1 MSKAERIPAA
11 EVVPLADRMR
21 YMQVFRLVLVAV
33 VAFVVALSPESHHAG
48 PEAFAA
54 ITVTFMALSLGAHL
68 AWRVSRGAGLALFT
82 GMLIVDGIYLAWTA
96 YATGG
101 GASPIR
107 YLIILHIITVAL
119 LASYRTGMKM
129 ALWHSLLLLVVY
141 YAREGGVLDPL
152 EPDDAPGAGT
162 PFEQLIVFSAVL
174 WFVAI
179 ATSAF
184 SAVNERELRRRRY
197 DLEALASMA
206 TRLEDTTD
214 SASVADTVLDS
225 VCDTFGFERTLFF
238 AGEDGGELQL
248 LAHTGE
254 VTRGVRGPPPGAG
267 SALETA
273 MNTRRTQLVSYP
285 DVDTDPWLSIL
296 LEGARNVL
304 IVPLS
309 AEGHAIGALV
319 AEHGMRRG
327 SRIERRVVAMVE
339 RFASHGALALRNA
352 WLLERVQVLAATDAL
367 TGVANRYSFQNALE
381 AELERAARAGEDV
394 SLAMLDIDRF
404 KRLNDA
410 HGHQVGDEVLKR
422 VAALLSEHCR
432 AYDTVARYGGEEFAL
447 ILPATDRVETRAIV
461 DRMRR
466 QIEAVSGDP
475 KVTISAGVAS
485 FPTDA
490 TLADDLVAAADE
502 ALYESKR
509 GGRNRVSTSDRHLKA
524 APAPRLAPLPDPPPA
539 AA

>member
-1 MSKAERIPAA
+1 MSKAARIPSA

-21 YMQVFRLVLVAV
+21 YMQGFRLLLVGV
-33 VAFVVALSPESHHAG
+33 VALVVALSPEGHAAG
-48 PEAFAA
+48 PEIFAL
-54 ITVTFMALSLGAHL
+54 VTLGYLGLALGARL
-68 AWRVSRGAGLALFT
+68 AWGVTRGAGPALFT
-82 GMLIVDGIYLAWTA
+82 SMLIVDGLYLAWAA
-96 YATGG
+96 YATGS

-129 ALWHSLLLLVVY
+129 AFWHSLLLLVVY
-141 YAREGGVLDPL
+141 YNQEGGLLDPL
-152 EPDDAPGAGT
+152 EPEDAPGAGT

-214 SASVADTVLDS
+214 SASVAETVLDS
-225 VCDTFGFERTLFF
+225 VRDSFGFDRTLFF
-238 AGEDGGELQL
+238 AAQDGEDLTL
-248 LAHTGE
+248 LAHAGE
-254 VTRGVRGPPPGAG
+254 VTPGVHGPPPGAG

-273 MNTRRTQLVSYP
+273 MSSRSTQLVSYP
-285 DVDTDPWLSIL
+285 NVDMDPWLSVL
-296 LEGARNVL
+296 LPGAQNVL

-327 SRIERRVVAMVE
+327 SRIERRVVGTVE

-352 WLLERVQVLAATDAL
+352 WLLERVQELAATDAL
-367 TGVANRYSFQNALE
+367 TGVANRYTFQNTLE

-404 KRLNDA
+404 KDLNDA
-410 HGHQVGDEVLKR
+410 HGHQVGDDVLQR
-422 VAALLSEHCR
+422 VAAILSEHCR
-432 AYDTVARYGGEEFAL
+432 KYDAVARYGGEEFAL
-447 ILPATDRVETRAIV
+447 ILPATDRVETRVIV
-461 DRMRR
+461 DRLRR
-466 QIEAVSGDP
+466 EIEAVSGDP
-475 KVTISAGVAS
+475 KVTISGGVAT

-490 TLADDLVAAADE
+490 TTADDLVAAADE

-509 GGRNRVSTSDRHLKA
+509 GGRNRVTASTRHLKA
-524 APAPRLAPLPDPPPA
+524 ASA
-539 AA
+539 

>member
-1 MSKAERIPAA
+1 MSKAERIPSA
-11 EVVPLADRMR
+11 EVVPLAERVR
-21 YMQVFRLVLVAV
+21 YMQVFRLVLVGV
-33 VAFVVALSPESHHAG
+33 VALVVALSPNAYDAG
-48 PEAFAA
+48 PEVFAV
-54 ITVTFMALSLGAHL
+54 VTLAFMALSAGTHL

-82 GMLIVDGIYLAWTA
+82 SMLIVDGVYLAWTA

-107 YLIILHIITVAL
+107 YLIILHIISVAL

-141 YAREGGVLDPL
+141 YGQEGGILHPL
-152 EPDDAPGAGT
+152 ERSEAPGAGT

-206 TRLEDTTD
+206 ARLEDTTD
-214 SASVADTVLDS
+214 AASVADTVLDS
-225 VCDTFGFERTLFF
+225 VRDTFGFDRSLFF
-238 AGEDGGELQL
+238 ATPDGGELEL
-248 LAHTGE
+248 LAYSGE

-273 MNTRRTQLVSYP
+273 ISSRTSQLVSYP
-285 DVDTDPWLSIL
+285 HVDTDPWLSVL
-296 LEGARNVL
+296 LPGARNVL

-327 SRIERRVVAMVE
+327 SRIERRVVGMVE
-339 RFASHGALALRNA
+339 RFGSHGALALRNA
-352 WLLERVQVLAATDAL
+352 WLLERVQELAATDAL
-367 TGVANRYSFQNALE
+367 TGVANRYSFQNTLE
-381 AELERAARAGEDV
+381 AELARAARAGDDV

-410 HGHQVGDEVLKR
+410 HGHQVGDDVLER

-432 AYDTVARYGGEEFAL
+432 SYDTVARYGGEEFAL
-447 ILPATDRVETRAIV
+447 IMPGTNRAETRAII

-466 QIEAVSGDP
+466 EIEAVSGDP
-475 KVTISAGVAS
+475 KVTISGGVAT

-490 TLADDLVAAADE
+490 TTADDLVAAADE

-509 GGRNRVSTSDRHLKA
+509 GGRNRVTTSSRHLRS
-524 APAPRLAPLPDPPPA
+524 APGPHLAPLPDPPPA

>member
-1 MSKAERIPAA
+1 MSKGMPSA
-11 EVVPLADRMR
+11 EVVPLTDRMR
-21 YMQVFRLVLVAV
+21 YMQLFRLLLVGV
-33 VAFVVALSPESHHAG
+33 VALVVALSPHAYHTG
-48 PEAFAA
+48 PEAFALV
-54 ITVTFMALSLGAHL
+54 TLTFMLLSAGAHL

-82 GMLIVDGIYLAWTA
+82 GMLIVDGVYLAWTA

-129 ALWHSLLLLVVY
+129 ALWHSLLLLCVY
-141 YAREGGVLDPL
+141 YGQEGGLLHPL
-152 EPDDAPGAGT
+152 EPSDAPGAGT

-214 SASVADTVLDS
+214 AVSVADTILDC
-225 VCDTFGFERTLFF
+225 VRDTFGFDRTLFF
-238 AGEDGGELQL
+238 AAPDGGELQL
-248 LAHTGE
+248 LAYTGE

-267 SALETA
+267 SALEIAIGSRT
-273 MNTRRTQLVSYP
+273 TQLVSYP
-285 DVDTDPWLSIL
+285 HVDTDPWLSVL
-296 LEGARNVL
+296 LPGARNVL

-327 SRIERRVVAMVE
+327 SRIERRVVGMVE
-339 RFASHGALALRNA
+339 RFGSHGALVLRNA
-352 WLLERVQVLAATDAL
+352 WLLERVQELAATDAL
-367 TGVANRYSFQNALE
+367 TGVANRYSFQNTLE
-381 AELERAARAGEDV
+381 SELERAARAGEDV

-432 AYDTVARYGGEEFAL
+432 RYDTVARYGGEEFAL

-475 KVTISAGVAS
+475 KVTISAGVAT

-490 TLADDLVAAADE
+490 ATADDLVAAADE
-502 ALYESKR
+502 ALYASKR
-509 GGRNRVSTSDRHLKA
+509 GGRNRVSTSTRHLKI
-524 APAPRLAPLPDPPPA
+524 APEPRLAPLPDPPPA
-539 AA
+539 A

>member
-1 MSKAERIPAA
+1 MSKADRIPSA

-21 YMQVFRLVLVAV
+21 YMQVFRLILVAV
-33 VAFVVALSPESHHAG
+33 VALVVALSPESHHAG
-48 PEAFAA
+48 PEAFAL
-54 ITVTFMALSLGAHL
+54 VTLAFMGLSLGAHL

-141 YAREGGVLDPL
+141 YGQQGGVLSPL
-152 EPDDAPGAGT
+152 DAGDAPGAGT

-214 SASVADTVLDS
+214 SGSVAETVLES
-225 VCDTFGFERTLFF
+225 ICDTFGFKRTLFF
-238 AGEDGGELQL
+238 GGEGGSELEL

-254 VTRGVRGPPPGAG
+254 VTRGVRGPPPAAG
-267 SALETA
+267 SALNTA
-273 MNTRRTQLVSYP
+273 MTSRRTQLVSYP
-285 DVDTDPWLSIL
+285 HVDADPWLSVLI
-296 LEGARNVL
+296 EGARNVL

-352 WLLERVQVLAATDAL
+352 WLLEEIQHLAATDGL
-367 TGVANRYSFQNALE
+367 TGIANRTTFQHVLAQ
-381 AELERAARAGEDV
+381 ELARTRRNGG
-394 SLAMLDIDRF
+394 S
-404 KRLNDA
+404 
-410 HGHQVGDEVLKR
+410 VGL
-422 VAALLSEHCR
+422 ALL
-432 AYDTVARYGGEEFAL
+432 
-447 ILPATDRVETRAIV
+447 
-461 DRMRR
+461 
-466 QIEAVSGDP
+466 
-475 KVTISAGVAS
+475 
-485 FPTDA
+485 
-490 TLADDLVAAADE
+490 DLD
-502 ALYESKR
+502 
-509 GGRNRVSTSDRHLKA
+509 H
-524 APAPRLAPLPDPPPA
+524 
-539 AA
+539 